1 MYYSIINTFI
11 LLFVTMGPIKGL
23 IVFAEMTSEIDTG
36 TRRRIAFK
44 AVSIAAVV
52 GLIFII
58 FGQFLME
65 LFKFSLEALSIAGG
79 IILFIFA
86 INMVL
91 SESPGHGH
99 GKPSQDEIDRM
110 ASYPLAMPLMASPM
124 GIVYLTIASATA
136 NAIDER
142 IIGITIVFLVIMVIN
157 LGSMLLVDKISKF
170 ISLQALQVAERVL
183 GILLAALATETVING
198 LRDVLP
204 KILGG

>member
-1 MYYSIINTFI
+1 MYYSIINTFL
-11 LLFVTMGPIKGL
+11 LLFVTMGPIKVL
-23 IVFAEMTSEIDTG
+23 IVFAEMTSEVDSAN
-36 TRRRIAFK
+36 RRNIALK
-44 AVSIAAVV
+44 AVGIAAVV
-52 GLIFII
+52 GVIFIV
-58 FGQFLME
+58 FGQFLMA

-91 SESPGHGH
+91 SDSPGHGH

-136 NAIDER
+136 QALDER
-142 IIGITIVFLVIMVIN
+142 MIGITIVFLVIMAIN
-157 LGSMLLVDKISKF
+157 LGALLLVDRISKF
-170 ISLQALQVAERVL
+170 ISLQALQISERVL
-183 GILLAALATETVING
+183 GILLAALAIETIING